1 MAESRDITLTIHG
14 LVEFNDE
21 VDGEVF
27 AEKFSAFMRGL
38 AASDIAANGE
48 RRHQFIIGDLRKNT
62 ATAQIKERKIKVA
75 AITYS
80 SAGYFED
87 AIEEIRRDSQPAR
100 LLPLEVV
107 KSVVTLNKGV
117 GRSFEFGEI
126 KVGGDNVIRLDS
138 YLAAQAEKV
147 LSDIKRMESK
157 PAYFEGMALG
167 SFDGTLRAVDFQ
179 QAQKIGVLRLS
190 AGDLP
195 LTCDISRVS
204 LEEITAALEKRAV
217 FYGTARYDGK
227 SGLPKLLEVRRIEVV
242 PKGDGLVRWQA
253 AFKAGPS
260 DDQDWEAH

>member
-1 MAESRDITLTIHG
+1 MADGRDITLTIHG

-62 ATAQIKERKIKVA
+62 ATAQIVERKNKVA
-75 AITYS
+75 AITHS
-80 SAGYFED
+80 GASYFEQ
-87 AIEEIRRDSQPAR
+87 AIDEIRRDSQPAR
-100 LLPLEVV
+100 LLPLKVV
-107 KSVVTLNKGV
+107 ESVVTLNRGV
-117 GRSFEFGEI
+117 GRSFQFGEI
-126 KVGGDNVIRLDS
+126 KVEGDNVIRLDP

-147 LSDIKRMESK
+147 LADIKKLEGK
-157 PAYFEGMALG
+157 PAYFAGMALG

-179 QAQKIGVLRLS
+179 QAQKTGVVRLS

-195 LTCDISRVS
+195 LTCDISRVP
-204 LEEITAALEKRAV
+204 LEEIAAALEKRAV

-227 SGLPKLLEVRRIEVV
+227 SGLPRLLEVRRIEVV
-242 PKGDGLVRWQA
+242 PKGEGLVRWQA
-253 AFKAGPS
+253 AFEAPPG
-260 DDQDWEAH
+260 DDEDWEAQ